1 MARSKLSDLP
11 RAEALAR
18 TYSAAEG
25 VDRSR
30 GLMARDIIARALDA
44 GMYAHATPDLV
55 ALLMDVDM
63 DSRSPP
69 ELYTAVAELL
79 TWLHRVDHGSGG

>member
-1 MARSKLSDLP
+1 MDRSKPHDLP

-25 VDRSR
+25 AASR
-30 GLMARDIIARALDA
+30 ALLARNVISRALDA

-63 DSRSPP
+63 DSRCPQ
-69 ELYTAVAELL
+69 ELYPAVAELL
-79 TWLHRVDHGSGG
+79 VWLQRVDHGS